1 VRIRGQLRAVI
12 GGTLTVATAAGLL
25 AALAIAAPAQAGTA
39 GSSSA
44 RPSAHPG
51 GGLGGSSPRLA
62 AALPLSAAQMRA
74 DLRRHDEAQQAT
86 SILTGVVR
94 TAAGAPAESV
104 CVTAYGPSGARS
116 AVTKADGR
124 YFITGLRAGEY
135 QLEYRGCGGSG
146 AASYLPEW
154 YGGTVQRSGSQAVVV
169 GGSSLQPVQ
178 SLSPVTVHS
187 ADSMLGDRQEALLH
201 GSALVASGPVG
212 SPPTPLSPAALAQS
226 MLAAARQGELGSP
239 HLISA
244 RLATVPLTTGTAS
257 GRFAGVVT
265 SPAGKGLKGICV
277 DAFALDDNGFAG
289 AKTAAGGRYRTN
301 KTAPGQYEM
310 MFFTGCGNNGNW
322 LDQFYKNDY
331 NASGGFTVVTV
342 KAGRTTKIDAV
353 MQPGAEISGT
363 VTGAKGKKLSGVCVV
378 PYQVRGSDKTYGSA
392 VTHDGVYHLGGL
404 PAGAYKL
411 GFWPCRNSL
420 DAYAPI
426 LWPRTDSTTAAK
438 SISLRPPHQVG
449 HINEVMQIGGVI
461 TGTVTSATTPST
473 PLAGMCVG
481 TQETNLPRRS
491 LIDPFGGAST
501 NAAGT
506 YRIEG
511 LPSAT
516 YKVTASPGCSE
527 NANYLPATHRGV
539 TVREGAT
546 SSGIDLALSV
556 GNIISG
562 TVTSATTG
570 EPLAGIC
577 ALVLL
582 SNGEPYEEVASATD
596 GTYSADELPAG
607 QYQVEFGAGCGSTGD
622 YAPQAYNDTSLLTP
636 DTISITGTGQTVSGI
651 DAAMQ
656 PGAEISGTVKDAA
669 GQAVEV
675 CVEAVTPGG
684 VGYDLVVSPHGK
696 YQLTD
701 MSPGRYLLSF
711 IADADCG
718 TTEDLVSEW
727 YPNQIPESTAA
738 SVSAIAGTVT
748 GINAVLPEAGAF
760 SGENRTASGK
770 FVGDYCMYLTGLSGS
785 AKNLIGDFFL
795 PAEQVYDLTGLP
807 TGKWQVAFVPACYH
821 WSYATQ
827 YYKDKPTPAGA
838 TAVTV
843 TAGHIHTGINS
854 ALVAGGSISGKVT
867 GDGKPAYPVCVF
879 AQNVSAPA
887 DSSQATTNGS
897 GDYELKGLNTG
908 SYEVELTPCGNTADT
923 LAGALVPHVVHV
935 TAPRTTTGVNAVLP
949 VQGTITGTVLGGSP
963 ATGQAGVCVDAAATN
978 GIATESAITSQTGA
992 YTIKSLPPGTYQVEV
1007 GDQACNYVSDL
1018 AALWYP
1024 DATTQ
1029 AAAQTVTVA
1038 SGAATPLSPVTLPSD
1053 GSIGGTVTQS
1063 GGSAL
1068 AGVCVAAT
1076 QTGPVAGLPV
1086 YAVTTSSGSYSII
1099 DLPPGTY
1106 RVEFS
1111 SGCGAT
1117 GYRTQWWD
1125 DKSISATATPVTV
1138 TTGTTT
1144 SGISAVMAK

>member
-1 VRIRGQLRAVI
+1 VRIRDQLSAII

-25 AALAIAAPAQAGTA
+25 AALAITAPAQAATA
-39 GSSSA
+39 GA
-44 RPSAHPG
+44 
-51 GGLGGSSPRLA
+51 SSPRLAA

-74 DLRRHDEAQQAT
+74 DLRRHDEAQQAA

-94 TAAGAPAESV
+94 TARGAPAESV
-104 CVTAYGPSGARS
+104 CVTAYGPSGASS

-124 YFITGLRAGEY
+124 YVITGLRAGQY
-135 QLEYRGCGGSG
+135 QVEYRGCGGSG
-146 AASYLPEW
+146 AASYLPQW
-154 YGGTVQRSGSQAVVV
+154 YGGTAQRSGSQTVVV

-187 ADSMLGDRQEALLH
+187 SDSMLGDRQEALLH
-201 GSALVASGPVG
+201 GSALIASGPVG
-212 SPPTPLSPAALAQS
+212 SPPTPLSPAAVAQS
-226 MLAAARQGELGSP
+226 MLAAARQVDPRSA

-244 RLATVPLTTGTAS
+244 RLATTTAN

-265 SPAGKGLKGICV
+265 SPSGKGLKGICV
-277 DAFALDDNGFAG
+277 DASALDDNGFAF

-301 KTAPGQYEM
+301 KTAPGQYEI

-322 LDQFYKNDY
+322 LDQFYKGFYGAN
-331 NASGGFTVVTV
+331 SGFTVVTV

-363 VTGAKGKKLSGVCVV
+363 VTGAKGQKLSGVCVV
-378 PYQVRGSDKTYGSA
+378 PYLVHGSDYSFGSA

-404 PAGAYKL
+404 PAGTYKL

-426 LWPRTDSTTAAK
+426 LWPETDSTTAAK
-438 SISLRPPHQVG
+438 TISLRPPHQVG
-449 HINEVMQIGGVI
+449 HINEVMRIGGVI

-481 TQETNLPRRS
+481 AQETNLPRRS

-501 NAAGT
+501 NAAGA

-539 TVREGAT
+539 SVREGVT
-546 SSGIDLALSV
+546 TSGIDLALSV
-556 GNIISG
+556 GNTISG

-570 EPLAGIC
+570 QPLAGIC

-607 QYQVEFGAGCGSTGD
+607 QYQVEFGAGCGSKGD
-622 YAPQAYNDTSLLTP
+622 YAPQAYNNTSLLTP
-636 DTISITGTGQTVSGI
+636 GTVSITGTGQTVSGI
-651 DAAMQ
+651 NAAMQ

-669 GQAVEV
+669 GRAVEV

-718 TTEDLVSEW
+718 TTENLVSEW

-760 SGENRTASGK
+760 SGDNRTASGK

-843 TAGHIHTGINS
+843 TAGHIHTGIDS
-854 ALVAGGSISGKVT
+854 ALVPGGSISGKVT
-867 GDGKPAYPVCVF
+867 SGGKPAYPVCVF

-963 ATGQAGVCVDAAATN
+963 ATGQAGVCVDAVQTN
-978 GIATESAITSQTGA
+978 GIATESAITSQTGD
-992 YTIKSLPPGTYQVEV
+992 YTIKSLPPGSYRVQV

-1018 AALWYP
+1018 APLWYP

-1029 AAAQTVTVA
+1029 GAAQIVTVA
-1038 SGAATPLSPVTLPSD
+1038 SGAATPLSAVTLPSD
-1053 GSIGGTVTQS
+1053 GSISGAVTQS
-1063 GGSAL
+1063 GGSSL

-1086 YAVTTSSGSYSII
+1086 YAVTGSTGSYSII

-1117 GYRTQWWD
+1117 GYRTQWWND
-1125 DKSISATATPVTV
+1125 ESSSATATPVTV
-1138 TTGTTT
+1138 TAGTTT
-1144 SGISAVMAK
+1144 TGISAVLAK